1 MHLLF
6 ALLAL
11 ASGAGQTA
19 RAAAPAWMPMPVKVE
34 PAAGRFVVDANFA
47 VDTGAGADV
56 RLAAA
61 ARRFRARVARQ
72 TGLILAPQ
80 PAPADARR
88 LRIECA
94 GGPAYPTLGEDESYT
109 LDVSAAEILLKAV
122 TVEGALH
129 GMETLAQAIEPGPDG
144 FQIGAMH
151 LEDRPRFPW
160 RGLML
165 DACRHW
171 MPVEVVRRNLDAMAA
186 VKMNVFHWHLSEDQG
201 FRVESRKYPR
211 LHELGSSGD
220 YYTQDQIRE
229 VVAYARDR
237 GIRVIPEFD
246 MPGHTSAWFV
256 GYPELA
262 SGPGP
267 YTIGTHYGVFDPAM
281 DPTKEETYAFLDGF
295 IGEMAALFP
304 DPFFHIGGD
313 EVNGRQW
320 SQSAA
325 VPAFAKEHNLA
336 DSRAIQVYFN
346 QRLQKILEKYGKTM
360 IGWDEILSPG
370 LPTASVI
377 QSWRGQKSLADA
389 AVGGYRGILSS
400 GYYLDHLR
408 TAAYHYGVDP
418 LSAETAQLTPEQA
431 ARILGGEACMW
442 AELADGETVDSR
454 IWPRAAAIAERLW
467 SPRGLVDTDSMYDR
481 MEAVSRGLAWTGIE
495 HRGGYGPMLDRLA
508 GNQPAGPVRVLA
520 DAVEARGLG
529 QGRNASRATTTAP
542 LNRLVDAAR
551 PESESVRALEKAA
564 RRFIAKPKGNTED
577 LGLLR
582 RAFAEWAANDERLLP
597 LAQNNALLA
606 EVKPLS
612 KDLSALGAAGLRML
626 DCLAGGRPAP
636 AGWLARQNTEL
647 ARMQK
652 PAVDVLMAAAR
663 PVKLLADDLARR
675 AKR

>member
-1 MHLLF
+1 MCLIL

-11 ASGAGQTA
+11 IGGAHPA

-34 PAAGRFVVDANFA
+34 PAAGRFVVDANFT
-47 VDTGAGADV
+47 VDIGASADA
-56 RLAAA
+56 RLASA
-61 ARRFRARVARQ
+61 ARRFLARVARQ
-72 TGLILAPQ
+72 TGIIFTPP
-80 PAPADARR
+80 PAPADIRR

-109 LDVSAAEILLKAV
+109 LDVSAAEVLLRAA

-129 GMETLAQAIEPGPDG
+129 GMETFAQSIQPGPDG
-144 FQIGAMH
+144 FQVAATHI
-151 LEDRPRFPW
+151 EDHPRFPW

-171 MPVEVVRRNLDAMAA
+171 MPVEVVKRNLDAMAA

-211 LHELGSSGD
+211 LHELGSNGD
-220 YYTQDQIRE
+220 YYNQDQILD

-246 MPGHTSAWFV
+246 MPGHATAWFV

-262 SGPGP
+262 SAPGP
-267 YTIGTHYGVFDPAM
+267 YTIGTGYGVFDAAM
-281 DPTKEETYAFLDGF
+281 DPAKEETYAFLDGF
-295 IGEMAALFP
+295 IGEMAQLFP

-313 EVNGRQW
+313 EVSGRQW
-320 SQSAA
+320 SQSAT
-325 VPAFAKEHNLA
+325 VQAFAKEHDLA
-336 DSRAIQVYFN
+336 DARAIQAYFN

-360 IGWDEILSPG
+360 IGWDEILGPG

-389 AVGGYRGILSS
+389 AVGGYRGILSW

-408 TAAYHYGVDP
+408 PAAYHYGVDP

-442 AELADGETVDSR
+442 AELVDGETVDSR

-467 SPRGLVDTDSMYDR
+467 SPRELADTDSMYDR
-481 MEAVSRGLAWTGIE
+481 MEAVSRWLEWTGIE
-495 HRGGYGPMLDRLA
+495 HRGGYEPMLARLA

-529 QGRNASRATTTAP
+529 QGRNASRVTTTTP

-551 PESESVRALEKAA
+551 AESESVRALERAA
-564 RRFIAKPKGNTED
+564 RRFLANPTGATGD

-582 RAFAEWAANDERLLP
+582 RAFAEWAANDARFLP
-597 LAQNNALLA
+597 LAENNALLE

-626 DCLAGGRPAP
+626 DCLAGGQPAP
-636 AGWLARQNTEL
+636 ADWLARQNTDL

-652 PAVDVLMAAAR
+652 PALEVLMAAAR
-663 PVKLLADDLARR
+663 PVKLLADELERR
-675 AKR
+675 AKP

>member
-1 MHLLF
+1 MRLMI

-11 ASGAGQTA
+11 VGGAHQAA
-19 RAAAPAWMPMPVKVE
+19 RAAAPALMPMPVKVE
-34 PAAGRFVVDANFA
+34 PAAGRFVVDANFT
-47 VDTGAGADV
+47 VDAGAGADP
-56 RLAAA
+56 RLASA
-61 ARRFRARVARQ
+61 ARRFLVRVARQ
-72 TGLILAPQ
+72 TGIIFTTQ
-80 PAPADARR
+80 PAAADVRR

-109 LDVSAAEILLKAV
+109 LDVSAAEVRLQAA

-129 GMETLAQAIEPGPDG
+129 GMETFAQLIQPGPDG
-144 FQIGAMH
+144 FQVAATHI
-151 LEDRPRFPW
+151 EDRPRFAW

-171 MPVEVVRRNLDAMAA
+171 MPVEVVKRNLDAMAA

-201 FRVESRKYPR
+201 FRVESKKYPR
-211 LHELGSSGD
+211 LHELGSNGD
-220 YYTQDQIRE
+220 YYTQDQIRD

-246 MPGHTSAWFV
+246 MPGHTNAWFV

-262 SGPGP
+262 SAPGP

-281 DPTKEETYAFLDGF
+281 DPTREETYAFLDGF
-295 IGEMAALFP
+295 IGEMALLFP

-320 SQSAA
+320 RQSAA
-325 VPAFAKEHNLA
+325 IQAFAKEHKLA
-336 DSRAIQVYFN
+336 DTLAIQVYFN

-377 QSWRGQKSLADA
+377 QSWRGQKSLAAA

-408 TAAYHYGVDP
+408 PAVYHYGVDP

-431 ARILGGEACMW
+431 ARILGGEACIW
-442 AELADGETVDSR
+442 SELVDGETVDSR

-467 SPRGLVDTDSMYDR
+467 SPRELADTDSMYDR
-481 MEAVSRGLAWTGIE
+481 MEALSRWLEWTGIE
-495 HRGGYGPMLDRLA
+495 HRGGYGPMLARLA
-508 GNQPAGPVRVLA
+508 GNQPAEPVRVLA

-529 QGRNASRATTTAP
+529 QGRSSSRVTTTTP

-551 PESESVRALEKAA
+551 AESESVRALEQAV
-564 RRFIAKPKGNTED
+564 RRFIANPTGSAED

-582 RAFAEWAANDERLLP
+582 RAFAEWAANDARFLP
-597 LAQNNALLA
+597 LAENNALLA

-626 DCLAGGRPAP
+626 DCLAGGQPAP
-636 AGWLARQNTEL
+636 ADWLAQQNTEL

-652 PAVDVLMAAAR
+652 PALDVLLAAAR
-663 PVKLLADDLARR
+663 PVKLLADELARR
-675 AKR
+675 AKP